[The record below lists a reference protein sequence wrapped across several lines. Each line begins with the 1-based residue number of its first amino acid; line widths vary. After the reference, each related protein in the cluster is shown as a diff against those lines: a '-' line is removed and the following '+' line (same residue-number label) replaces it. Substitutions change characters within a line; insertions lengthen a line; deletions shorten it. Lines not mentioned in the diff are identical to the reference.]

1 MIWDEMNNYDKI
13 PVCNCAGCKCNLMII
28 LEKKREKERVHQFLM
43 GLDEEVY
50 DTVHSNILST
60 EPLLNLNRA
69 YAMVAQQER
78 MRTVTC
84 TKKERGNPM
93 SFAMKT
99 ECQNSRSE
107 AKDKNMVYTNCK

>member
-1 MIWDEMNNYDKI
+1 
-13 PVCNCAGCKCNLMII
+13 
-28 LEKKREKERVHQFLM
+28 M

-78 MRTVTC
+78 MRTVTR
-84 TKKERGNPM
+84 TKEERGNPM
-93 SFAMKT
+93 GFAMKT
-99 ECQNSRSE
+99 GGQNSRGE
-107 AKDKNMVYTNCK
+107 AKDRNVVCTNCK